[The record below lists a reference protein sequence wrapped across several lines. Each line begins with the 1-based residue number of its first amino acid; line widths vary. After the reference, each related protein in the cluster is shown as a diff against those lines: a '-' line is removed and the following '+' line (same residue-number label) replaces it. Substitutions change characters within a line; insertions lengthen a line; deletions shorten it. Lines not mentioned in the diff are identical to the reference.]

1 MRART
6 IAAVVLGL
14 AALGAAARAG
24 DVAIIVHRNH
34 PQDALTMAE
43 LSRVF
48 RMEQQ
53 HWKSGDRIEVV
64 LQASGSEKDAI
75 IQSRVLGLRPSEVQ
89 AYWLGKTFRGE
100 ITAAPRTLASDAS
113 VKQVVA
119 ANLRAVGYVD
129 SLLLDDSVKA
139 LKIDGKVP
147 GEPGYPLSR
156 AGGR

>member
-1 MRART
+1 MRARAT
-6 IAAVVLGL
+6 AAVVLGL
-14 AALGAAARAG
+14 VALGGLAQAG

-43 LSRVF
+43 LSRIF

-75 IQSRVLGLRPSEVQ
+75 VQSRVLGLRPSELQ
-89 AYWLGKTFRGE
+89 AFWLGKTFRGE
-100 ITAAPRTLASDAS
+100 ITAAPRSLASDLS
-113 VKQVVA
+113 VKQVVGA
-119 ANLRAVGYVD
+119 SLRAVGYVD

-139 LKIDGKVP
+139 LKIEGKSP
-147 GEPGYPLSR
+147 GESGYPLAR
-156 AGGR
+156 GAGR